1 MSTTCPFCNMSMKTT
16 QRFCPH
22 CGNALSSGSIVDTTP
37 SPPPAP
43 PQTELLTQPVS
54 QPTPLTDKMA
64 ISMPMTG
71 TTPPGP
77 PGPPRPSGFSPEAPP
92 PPPAFDE
99 PDPPHDEPPAGGRIL
114 SSGFFAAVILCIFL
128 PFITISCGQ
137 EDITLTG
144 TELLNLT
151 EDTSELSP
159 LLLVSAAVVVGAI
172 IVGVLAGFSKRVKAS
187 VVGLIAGIA
196 GAGGLLLLRQAINA
210 EIFASDDS
218 LEGMERAADE
228 FLKANMEVS
237 YEVGYWLAIGLFSAA
252 AVLNLWLI
260 ARVRQKQQ
268 E

>member
-1 MSTTCPFCNMSMKTT
+1 
-16 QRFCPH
+16 
-22 CGNALSSGSIVDTTP
+22 
-37 SPPPAP
+37 
-43 PQTELLTQPVS
+43 
-54 QPTPLTDKMA
+54 
-64 ISMPMTG
+64 MTG
-71 TTPPGP
+71 TTPPSP
-77 PGPPRPSGFSPEAPP
+77 LHPSGFFSEVAPP
-92 PPPAFDE
+92 PPPNPE
-99 PDPPHDEPPAGGRIL
+99 PAPPHNTPPAGGRIL

-151 EDTSELSP
+151 EDTSELSL

-196 GAGGLLLLRQAINA
+196 GAGGLLLLREAINA